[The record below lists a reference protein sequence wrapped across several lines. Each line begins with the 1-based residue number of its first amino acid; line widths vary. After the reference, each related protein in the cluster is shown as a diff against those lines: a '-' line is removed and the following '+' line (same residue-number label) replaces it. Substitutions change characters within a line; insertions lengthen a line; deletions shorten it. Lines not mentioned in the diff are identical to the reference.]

1 MKIQTTKLRY
11 LRMAPRKV
19 RLVANFVKGLS
30 VNEAEAQLLM
40 NPRRPSSVLLKLL
53 RSAVANAKH
62 NSQLSPERLF
72 IKEIRVD
79 QGPMLKRYM
88 PRAMGRASHIQK
100 KSSHITLILGESE
113 KLKTPRFKI
122 IKPEKILKKEKAEKI
137 KRGVKPRKLNSVE
150 LRGKAERPK
159 MAEPEK
165 EKIKPAEKP
174 GFIRRIFR
182 RKSI

>member
-1 MKIQTTKLRY
+1 METAKEQRAMLRY

-19 RLVANFVKGLS
+19 RLVANFIKGLS

-40 NPRRPSSVLLKLL
+40 NPKRPSLTLLKLL

-79 QGPMLKRYM
+79 QAPMLKRYM

-100 KSSHITLILGESE
+100 KGSHIILVLAESE
-113 KLKTPRFKI
+113 KLKAPRFKI
-122 IKPEKILKKEKAEKI
+122 VKPQRISKKEKIEKI
-137 KRGVKPRKLNSVE
+137 KKTKGEEELKKP
-150 LRGKAERPK
+150 KAPE
-159 MAEPEK
+159 EK
-165 EKIKPAEKP
+165 ERQKPAGKP
-174 GFIRRIFR
+174 GFIKRMFR
-182 RKSI
+182 RKAV